1 LPSCSKRTRTTPIP
15 PELLDHRSLKMPP
28 LSHRYLALMT
38 LATKPTNY
46 CGGAL
51 LLLALVVPILLSR
64 TPVYAQVAK
73 VENPEPKK
81 PQRYRTSTID
91 SRVSLLAKGLDLT
104 EAQQSAVKKILEER
118 RQQSL
123 RIRQNA
129 SISGG
134 DRIEQ
139 FRILQ
144 QSTVAR
150 IRAVLNEEQ
159 RKKYDPFASQKI
171 QQTPERSVED
181 WLKLTTPH

>member
-1 LPSCSKRTRTTPIP
+1 MTSATR
-15 PELLDHRSLKMPP
+15 L
-28 LSHRYLALMT
+28 
-38 LATKPTNY
+38 TNHWR
-46 CGGAL
+46 GAL
-51 LLLALVVPILLSR
+51 LLLALGVPIFLPR
-64 TPVYAQVAK
+64 TPVYAQAAK

-81 PQRYRTSTID
+81 PQRYKTSTIE
-91 SRVSLLAKGLDLT
+91 SRVSLLAKSLELT
-104 EAQQSAVKKILEER
+104 EAQQASVKKILEER

-123 RIRQNA
+123 RIRQA
-129 SISGG
+129 PSITGA

-139 FRILQ
+139 FRVLQ

-159 RKKYDPFASQKI
+159 RKKYDPFATQKI